1 MGVIGKTVDE
11 YVMKPFPNNAH
22 EFAYIG
28 VMVANS
34 SCVIMLLATELFG
47 IFLSSS
53 RISVVGCETFRS
65 GIEKDLVNVTFHGN
79 TRHNLV
85 NFWLKSNLLIR

>member
-34 SCVIMLLATELFG
+34 SCVIMLLDDKQLHLPT
-47 IFLSSS
+47 
-53 RISVVGCETFRS
+53 
-65 GIEKDLVNVTFHGN
+65 
-79 TRHNLV
+79 
-85 NFWLKSNLLIR
+85 LLWTYFP